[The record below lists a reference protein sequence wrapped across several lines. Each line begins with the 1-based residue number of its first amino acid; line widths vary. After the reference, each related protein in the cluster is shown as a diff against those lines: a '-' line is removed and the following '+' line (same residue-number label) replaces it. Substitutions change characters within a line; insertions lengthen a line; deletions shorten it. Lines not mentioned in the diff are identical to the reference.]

1 LRAFDASARTR
12 RDGAAGAGERG
23 VSARPGA
30 ANPTDALIERLGALH
45 PKKIDLSLG
54 RLHRLLERLGHP
66 EKKLPPTIHVAGTNG
81 KGSTVAF
88 LRAILET
95 AGKGVHVYTSP
106 SLVRFHERIRLART
120 GGSVI
125 VDDERLF
132 AALTAAEKA
141 NGGFPITFF
150 EITTAAALLLFA
162 QEPADILLL
171 ETGLGGRLDA
181 TNVVEKP
188 LAAVITPISID
199 HTEHLGP
206 TLEAIA
212 AEKAG
217 ILKRGAPAIIARQ
230 QPGPLKVL
238 ERAAAK
244 LGVKMFV
251 SGEQWSAHEERG
263 RLVYADDDGLLDLP
277 RPRLI
282 GRHQI
287 ENAGTAVAT
296 LRALADLQIPAAAYE
311 QGILRADW
319 PARMQ
324 RLGIG
329 ELPALLPEGAELWL
343 DGGHNVAGAMAVTA
357 ALAELEDRVSRPLV
371 LVAGMLATKDSE
383 GFLAC
388 FKGLARE
395 LFAVPVPGETSRK
408 PEEIV
413 AAAEAV
419 GLEANA
425 AASVEDALKRIAALR
440 LEAPPRVLITGSLYL
455 AGEVLARNGTPP
467 V

>member
-1 LRAFDASARTR
+1 MSGQKSAS
-12 RDGAAGAGERG
+12 
-23 VSARPGA
+23 
-30 ANPTDALIERLGALH
+30 NPTDALIERLGALH

-54 RLHRLLERLGHP
+54 RLQTLLDRLGNP
-66 EKKLPPTIHVAGTNG
+66 ERKLPPTIHVAGTNG

-95 AGKGVHVYTSP
+95 SGKGVHVYTSP
-106 SLVRFHERIRLART
+106 SLVRFHERIRLAQK
-120 GGSVI
+120 GGSAI
-125 VDDERLF
+125 VDDGRLLK
-132 AALTAAEKA
+132 ALLAAEKA
-141 NGGFPITFF
+141 NRGDAITFF

-188 LAAVITPISID
+188 LASVITPISID

-212 AEKAG
+212 GEKAG

-244 LGVKMFV
+244 LGVKTFI
-251 SGEQWSAHEERG
+251 SGEEWSAHEERG
-263 RLVYADDDGLLDLP
+263 RLVYSDDDGLLDLP

-296 LRALADLQIPAAAYE
+296 LRALPDLKIPASAFE
-311 QGILRADW
+311 QGITRAEW

-324 RLGIG
+324 WLGTGKLIG
-329 ELPALLPEGAELWL
+329 LLPEGAELWL

-357 ALAELEDRVSRPLV
+357 ALNELEEKVSRPLA
-371 LVAGMLATKDSE
+371 LIAGMLATKDSE

-388 FKGLARE
+388 FSGLARE

-413 AAAEAV
+413 LAAQQA
-419 GLEANA
+419 GLKASA
-425 AASVEDALKRIAALR
+425 ASSVEDALKKIAALPW
-440 LEAPPRVLITGSLYL
+440 EAPPRVLITGSLYL
-455 AGEVLARNGTPP
+455 AGEVLALNGTPP

>member
-1 LRAFDASARTR
+1 MSGQKSAN
-12 RDGAAGAGERG
+12 
-23 VSARPGA
+23 
-30 ANPTDALIERLGALH
+30 NPTDALIERLGALH

-54 RLHRLLERLGHP
+54 RIEKLLDRLGNP
-66 EKKLPPTIHVAGTNG
+66 ERKLPPTIHVAGTNG

-88 LRAILET
+88 LRAILEA

-106 SLVRFHERIRLART
+106 SLVRFHERIRLAQKD
-120 GGSVI
+120 GSRI
-125 VDDERLF
+125 VDDERLLK
-132 AALTAAEKA
+132 ALSAAEKM
-141 NGGFPITFF
+141 NDGDEITFF

-162 QEPADILLL
+162 QESADILLL

-181 TNVVEKP
+181 TNVIEKP
-188 LAAVITPISID
+188 LASVITPISID
-199 HTEHLGP
+199 HTEHLGL

-212 AEKAG
+212 GEKAG

-230 QPGPLKVL
+230 EAGPLKVL
-238 ERAAAK
+238 ERTAAK
-244 LGVKMFV
+244 LRIKTFI
-251 SGEQWSAHEERG
+251 SGEQWNAHEERS
-263 RLVYADDDGLLDLP
+263 RLVYSDEDGLLDLP

-287 ENAGTAVAT
+287 ENAGTAIAT
-296 LRALADLQIPAAAYE
+296 LRVLGDLKIPAAAFE
-311 QGILRADW
+311 QGISRADW

-324 RLGIG
+324 RLGTGKLIG
-329 ELPALLPEGAELWL
+329 LLPQGAELWL

-357 ALAELEDRVSRPLV
+357 SLAELEERVPRPLI

-408 PEEIV
+408 PEEIA
-413 AAAEAV
+413 AAAEIA
-419 GLEANA
+419 GLKGTATA
-425 AASVEDALKRIAALR
+425 GVEDALKKIAALP

-455 AGEVLARNGTPP
+455 AGEVLALNGTPP
-467 V
+467 T

>member
-1 LRAFDASARTR
+1 MNGQKST
-12 RDGAAGAGERG
+12 
-23 VSARPGA
+23 SS
-30 ANPTDALIERLGALH
+30 TYALIERLGALH

-54 RLHRLLERLGHP
+54 RLQTLLDRLGNP
-66 EKKLPPTIHVAGTNG
+66 ERKLPPAIHVAGTNG
-81 KGSTVAF
+81 KGSTIAF
-88 LRAILET
+88 LRAILEA
-95 AGKGVHVYTSP
+95 AGKGAHVYTSP
-106 SLVRFHERIRLART
+106 SLVRFHERIRLARE

-125 VDDERLF
+125 VDDARLF
-132 AALTAAEKA
+132 EALSATEKA
-141 NGGFPITFF
+141 NRGDAITFF

-188 LAAVITPISID
+188 LVAVITPISID

-212 AEKAG
+212 GEKAG

-244 LGVKMFV
+244 LGVKTFI

-263 RLVYADDDGLLDLP
+263 RLVYADDEGLLDLP

-296 LRALADLQIPAAAYE
+296 LRALASLNIPASAYE
-311 QGILRADW
+311 QGIVRADW

-324 RLGIG
+324 WLGSGKLIG
-329 ELPALLPEGAELWL
+329 LLPEGAELWL

-357 ALAELEDRVSRPLV
+357 ALNELEERVSRPLA

-388 FKGLARE
+388 FSGLARE

-408 PEEIV
+408 PEEI
-413 AAAEAV
+413 AAAARQA
-419 GLEANA
+419 GLKAS
-425 AASVEDALKRIAALR
+425 AASSIEDALKKIAALPW
-440 LEAPPRVLITGSLYL
+440 EAPPRVLITGSLYL
-455 AGEVLARNGTPP
+455 AGEVLALNGTPP

>member
-1 LRAFDASARTR
+1 MIAPS
-12 RDGAAGAGERG
+12 GAK
-23 VSARPGA
+23 
-30 ANPTDALIERLGALH
+30 NPTDVLIERLGALH

-54 RLHRLLERLGHP
+54 RLEKLLGRLGNP
-66 EKKLPPTIHVAGTNG
+66 EKRLPPTIHVAGTNG

-88 LRAILET
+88 LRAVLEA

-106 SLVRFHERIRLART
+106 SLVRFHERIRLAEKGR
-120 GGSVI
+120 SRI

-132 AALTAAEKA
+132 AALSAAEKA
-141 NGGFPITFF
+141 NGGDEITFF

-188 LAAVITPISID
+188 LASVITPISID

-212 AEKAG
+212 GEKAG

-230 QPGPLKVL
+230 EPGPLKVL
-238 ERAAAK
+238 ERTAAK
-244 LGVKMFV
+244 LGVRAFI
-251 SGEQWSAHEERG
+251 SGEEWNAHEERG
-263 RLVYADDDGLLDLP
+263 RLVYSDEGGLLDLP

-287 ENAGTAVAT
+287 ENAGTAIAT
-296 LRALADLQIPAAAYE
+296 LRVLGGLQVPAAAFE
-311 QGILRADW
+311 QGISRADW

-324 RLGIG
+324 RLGTGSLIG
-329 ELPALLPEGAELWL
+329 LLPAGAELWL

-357 ALAELEDRVSRPLV
+357 SLAELEERVPRPLV

-408 PEEIV
+408 PEEIA
-413 AAAEAV
+413 AAAEAA
-419 GLEANA
+419 GLRGTATA
-425 AASVEDALKRIAALR
+425 GVEDALKKIAALP

-455 AGEVLARNGTPP
+455 AGEVLALNGTPP

>member
-1 LRAFDASARTR
+1 MSGQNSA
-12 RDGAAGAGERG
+12 E
-23 VSARPGA
+23 
-30 ANPTDALIERLGALH
+30 NPTDALIERLSALH

-54 RLHRLLERLGHP
+54 RLHKLLDRLGNP
-66 EKKLPPTIHVAGTNG
+66 ERNLPPTIHVAGTNG
-81 KGSTVAF
+81 KGSTIAF

-132 AALTAAEKA
+132 DALSVSEKM
-141 NGGFPITFF
+141 NGGDEITFF

-162 QEPADILLL
+162 QQPADILLL

-181 TNVVEKP
+181 TNVIEKP
-188 LAAVITPISID
+188 LASVITPISID

-217 ILKRGAPAIIARQ
+217 ILKRGSPAIVARQ
-230 QPGPLKVL
+230 EPGPLKVL

-244 LGVKMFV
+244 LGIKTFI
-251 SGEQWSAHEERG
+251 SGEQWNAHEERG
-263 RLVYADDDGLLDLP
+263 RMVYADDDGLLDLP
-277 RPRLI
+277 RPRLM

-296 LRALADLQIPAAAYE
+296 LRALNALQIPAAAFE
-311 QGILRADW
+311 QGIQRADW

-324 RLGIG
+324 RLGAG
-329 ELPALLPEGAELWL
+329 NLLHHLPEGAELWL
-343 DGGHNVAGAMAVTA
+343 DGGHNVGGAMAVTA
-357 ALAELEDRVSRPLV
+357 AIAELEDRVSRPLV

-388 FKGLARE
+388 FSGLARE
-395 LFAVPVPGETSRK
+395 LFAVPVPGETSQK

-413 AAAEAV
+413 AAARQA
-419 GLEANA
+419 GLKAA
-425 AASVEDALKRIAALR
+425 AASGVEDALKKIAALPW
-440 LEAPPRVLITGSLYL
+440 EAPPRVLITGSLYL
-455 AGEVLARNGTPP
+455 AGEVLALNGTPP

>member
-1 LRAFDASARTR
+1 MSGQKSAN
-12 RDGAAGAGERG
+12 
-23 VSARPGA
+23 SS
-30 ANPTDALIERLGALH
+30 TDALIERLGALH

-54 RLHRLLERLGHP
+54 RLQTLLDRLGNP

-81 KGSTVAF
+81 KGSTIAF

-106 SLVRFHERIRLART
+106 SLVRFHERIRLARK

-125 VDDERLF
+125 VEDERLF
-132 AALTAAEKA
+132 EALSACERA
-141 NGGFPITFF
+141 NGGDAITFF

-181 TNVVEKP
+181 TNVVERP
-188 LAAVITPISID
+188 LASVITPISID

-212 AEKAG
+212 GEKAG
-217 ILKRGAPAIIARQ
+217 ILKRSAPAIIARQ

-238 ERAAAK
+238 EREARR
-244 LGVKMFV
+244 LGIKTFI

-296 LRALADLQIPAAAYE
+296 LRALDRLKIPASAFE
-311 QGILRADW
+311 QGITRADW

-324 RLGIG
+324 WLGAGKLIG
-329 ELPALLPEGAELWL
+329 FLPEGAELWL

-357 ALAELEDRVSRPLV
+357 ALNELEERVSRPLA
-371 LVAGMLATKDSE
+371 LVAGMLATKDSQ
-383 GFLAC
+383 GFLGC
-388 FKGLARE
+388 FNGLARE

-408 PEEIV
+408 PREIV
-413 AAAEAV
+413 AAARQV
-419 GLEANA
+419 GLKASA
-425 AASVEDALKRIAALR
+425 ASSVEDALKKIAALPW
-440 LEAPPRVLITGSLYL
+440 EAPPRVLITGSLYL
-455 AGEVLARNGTPP
+455 AGEVLALNGTPP
-467 V
+467 A